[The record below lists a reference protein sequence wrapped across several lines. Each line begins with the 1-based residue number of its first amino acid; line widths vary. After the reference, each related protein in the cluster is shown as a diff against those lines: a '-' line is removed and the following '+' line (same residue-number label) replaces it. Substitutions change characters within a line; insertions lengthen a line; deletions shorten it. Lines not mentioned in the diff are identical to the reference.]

1 MSSGN
6 RKTFDDLPASPLS
19 MVSGIEEDLTGM
31 DNEENSAV
39 TNPRIIATMVAVA
52 ILVGILAWYFGFGN
66 QIEDFARENGIL
78 DQIKDWTIQFV
89 SSIFNNRSSE

>member
-19 MVSGIEEDLTGM
+19 MDSGIEEDLTGV

-39 TNPRIIATMVAVA
+39 TNPWIVAAMVAVA
-52 ILVGILAWYFGFGN
+52 ILVNFLYWFFGV
-66 QIEDFARENGIL
+66 EDFARENGL
-78 DQIKDWTIQFV
+78 VDQIKDWTVQLI
-89 SSIFNNRSSE
+89 SSIFNNRSLE